1 MFAAVFLI
9 LVAILYRVV
18 PVMAGADQ
26 TGWLPNFAPMA
37 AIVLCSAVYLPRRAA
52 VALPFIALLVS
63 DIVLNAF
70 HYHKPFFT
78 WEIIPHYFALGLVS
92 ALGFALRGHANALRV
107 FGASFVGSVV
117 FYLVTNTGSWI
128 GEPLYVTKTAA
139 TWLQAMTTGLPGHA
153 PTWMF
158 YRNTLVSDLVF
169 TGLFL
174 ACQALA
180 ARGAAQPKPA
190 EAVLAA

>member
-9 LVAILYRVV
+9 LVATLYRIV

-37 AIVLCSAVYLPRRAA
+37 AIVLCGAVYLPRRAA
-52 VALPFIALLVS
+52 VALPFAALVIS
-63 DIVLNAF
+63 DIVLNVF
-70 HYHKPFFT
+70 HYHQPLLT
-78 WEIIPHYFALGLVS
+78 WEILPHYFALGLVS
-92 ALGFALRGHANALRV
+92 ALGFALRGNATALRL
-107 FGASFVGSVV
+107 FGASVAGSVI

-128 GEPLYVTKTAA
+128 GEPLYTTKTAA

-169 TGLFL
+169 TVLFV
-174 ACQALA
+174 ACQAMTV
-180 ARGAAQPKPA
+180 RSSAQPKAA
-190 EAVLAA
+190 EAALAV